1 MQGLGFRVEGFRFSI
16 KSLELRVCDL
26 EFRVYDMC
34 FRAEDAVFWVLLR
47 FAILKYFPRRTFKLR
62 TLNPEPLTL
71 SINPES

>member
-1 MQGLGFRVEGFRFSI
+1 MNGSGFRVESLGSTVE
-16 KSLELRVCDL
+16 SLELRVCDL